1 MDVLPEFAIV
11 NKREISTY
19 KIESNSG
26 YKKQNVIT
34 SLNMSL
40 KMDFAEGM
48 LLSAEM
54 LSSNM
59 LEIFLQMYC
68 ILSQEYIFIIHC
80 T

>member
-40 KMDFAEGM
+40 KNGFVQKGCYWG
-48 LLSAEM
+48 AEM

-59 LEIFLQMYC
+59 LEIFFLIPKYFLPPM
-68 ILSQEYIFIIHC
+68 
-80 T
+80 